1 MKVLI
6 ERKVKRKIKRINT
19 SLLPFLSLICCLA
32 LTACSSTQNSYS
44 DSSLLN
50 TSNTPMNNGYYA
62 KSFTTTTTVFEAHS
76 TDSVKKAAFS
86 DHQLMLTLLNRP
98 ITADQAMMQNF
109 ERERAQYAHSYYAQK
124 VEIKGDR
131 SSDISPNNHSK
142 NTRERAQ
149 HAYAHLINQ
158 DINSVA
164 ISSMPK

>member
-50 TSNTPMNNGYYA
+50 TSNTPINNGYYA
-62 KSFTTTTTVFEAHS
+62 KSFTATTTVFEAHS
-76 TDSVKKAAFS
+76 ADSVKKAAFS

-131 SSDISPNNHSK
+131 NSDNHSQ
-142 NTRERAQ
+142 NTQKRAQ